1 MIGNY
6 LPPGWRPSQNA
17 LDGDPN
23 IEPFRQELR
32 RGCLALAALAELRAE
47 QYGYTLRQSLKRQ
60 GLAVE
65 QGTLYPLLKRL
76 ETQGFLISE
85 WRQEGRRQKRFYRL
99 SPAGLRLVDLLQHEW
114 REIERTISN
123 IVGAARRSKAA

>member
-6 LPPGWRPSQNA
+6 LPPSWRHGSPARQP
-17 LDGDPN
+17 DV
-23 IEPFRQELR
+23 EPFRQELR

-60 GLAVE
+60 GLRVE

-85 WRQEGRRQKRFYRL
+85 WRHEGRRQKRFYRL
-99 SPAGLRLVDLLQHEW
+99 TAAGLHMLELLQREW
-114 REIERTISN
+114 REIERTIN
-123 IVGAARRSKAA
+123 GIVDEQRSKAA

>member
-6 LPPGWRPSQNA
+6 LPPGWKPPLSSSRSELNV
-17 LDGDPN
+17 
-23 IEPFRQELR
+23 EPFRAELR

-60 GLAVE
+60 GLSVE

-99 SPAGLRLVDLLQHEW
+99 SAAGLRMLELLEREW
-114 REIERTISN
+114 RQIERTIDGILDERQSR
-123 IVGAARRSKAA
+123 AA